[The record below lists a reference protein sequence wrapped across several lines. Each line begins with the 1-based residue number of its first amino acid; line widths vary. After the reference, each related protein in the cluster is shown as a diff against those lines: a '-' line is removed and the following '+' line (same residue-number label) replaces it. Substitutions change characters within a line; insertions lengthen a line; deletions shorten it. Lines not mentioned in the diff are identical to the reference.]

1 MKGLLI
7 VAHGSRREGSN
18 DEVRRLA
25 EGVTRSAGAT
35 FEKVGCAFLEL
46 TTPLIGPAMAALV
59 AEGVTDLVVFPLFLA
74 AGTHV
79 IADIPQIVAEEARE
93 HSQLSVTVLPH
104 LGAVEGLGSLIVTH
118 VASHLAGER

>member
-1 MKGLLI
+1 MRGLLI
-7 VAHGSRREGSN
+7 VAHGSRRGGSN

-25 EGVTRSAGAT
+25 EEVARSAGVA

-46 TTPLIGPAMAALV
+46 TTPLIAPAMADLV
-59 AEGVTDLVVFPLFLA
+59 AEGVTDLLVFPLFLA

-79 IADIPQIVAEEARE
+79 TTDIPQIVAEEARV
-93 HSQLSVTVLPH
+93 HPDLRVAVLPH

-118 VASHLAGER
+118 VNTHLADEK